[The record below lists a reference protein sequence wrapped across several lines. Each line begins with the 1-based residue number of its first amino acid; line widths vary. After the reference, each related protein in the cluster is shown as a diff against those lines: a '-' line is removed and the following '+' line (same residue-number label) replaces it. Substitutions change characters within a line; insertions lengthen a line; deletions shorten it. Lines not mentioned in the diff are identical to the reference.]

1 MNNKEYEKF
10 EKIGEGKCANIYK
23 SGNNVYKILKENTD
37 SKKFYSKE
45 MLQQLVGIKN
55 DLCVFPNEI
64 LEDANE
70 NLIGYSMDFVNCVYA
85 YVWLILDIV
94 NIETK
99 EGSRKIRTTS
109 L

>member
-45 MLQQLVGIKN
+45 MLQQLAEIKRALHFSLFN
-55 DLCVFPNEI
+55 RVNFG
-64 LEDANE
+64 
-70 NLIGYSMDFVNCVYA
+70 NLDFF
-85 YVWLILDIV
+85 W
-94 NIETK
+94 
-99 EGSRKIRTTS
+99 
-109 L
+109 